1 MFVARSQLR
10 LSFPKIGQE
19 FGRDHKTVMSA
30 CRNIERLL
38 LKNDPRVQ
46 AAVQFGVSTIEA
58 LPERPLQP
66 VKTVDSPYLDR
77 ASGE

>member
-1 MFVARSQLR
+1 
-10 LSFPKIGQE
+10 
-19 FGRDHKTVMSA
+19 MSA